1 MGISAGYEDLI
12 VISIVTGIS
21 SATIMLLFTF
31 LVAFLSFR
39 KGWDPD
45 NVTAPLI
52 TLVGDMV
59 TLPLMFL
66 FVIPVLRLPS
76 IVKDLMVFTFIVLV
90 IALHHLYTMKNEKH
104 HYNRILKES
113 LPILSICGIFVLFS
127 EQNWRLKFSI
137 PWLVFKPLLIACLTN
152 FFRIKLSTDM
162 KKFVQKIISQT
173 KANYNIIA
181 PHFSFTREKIW
192 PELIAFCQEIPSK
205 LKVLDL
211 GCGNGRLYK
220 LLKTKEVD
228 YLGIDFSK
236 NLVKEAKKRHPQAKF
251 KIADITAKKT
261 WKNLGKF
268 DLVFCIAVLHHLPTK
283 ALRKWVVKQVYQ
295 VLKPNAKVFVT
306 VWNLRQKR
314 YLKYHFSID
323 SLKLKWQL
331 RDIGNCLLYTSP
343 SPRD

>member
-1 MGISAGYEDLI
+1 
-12 VISIVTGIS
+12 
-21 SATIMLLFTF
+21 
-31 LVAFLSFR
+31 
-39 KGWDPD
+39 
-45 NVTAPLI
+45 
-52 TLVGDMV
+52 
-59 TLPLMFL
+59 
-66 FVIPVLRLPS
+66 
-76 IVKDLMVFTFIVLV
+76 
-90 IALHHLYTMKNEKH
+90 
-104 HYNRILKES
+104 
-113 LPILSICGIFVLFS
+113 
-127 EQNWRLKFSI
+127 
-137 PWLVFKPLLIACLTN
+137 
-152 FFRIKLSTDM
+152 M

-331 RDIGNCLLYTSP
+331 RDIGNVYIPYKFNSITVNRFLHAFNLKELVNLFEESGFEIEKSWSSGRNLCVVGKKKVCYN
-343 SPRD
+343 